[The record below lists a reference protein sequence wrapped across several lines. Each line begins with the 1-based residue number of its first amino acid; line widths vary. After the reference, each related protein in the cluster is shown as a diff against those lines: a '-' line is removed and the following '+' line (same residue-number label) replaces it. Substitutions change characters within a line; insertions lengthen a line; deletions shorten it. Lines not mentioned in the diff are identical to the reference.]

1 MNHTKY
7 LYSKDKTKHRKL
19 YFIIVAIFAGQLF
32 HTQAKESEFI
42 FTCQPYLQQVSGTEA
57 TIMWATN
64 KNAVSWVEIA
74 PNDTLHFYATEH
86 PQFFDTNFGRKKIG
100 KLHKIRITGLTPAT
114 SYRYR
119 IFSKEVTH
127 KEHQDIRYG
136 RIIANDVYKGKP
148 YIFSTTV
155 PQKNKIHFAVVNDI
169 HENTERY
176 SNLFHAIDSASLDFM
191 VLNGD
196 MVNKMDSAQQMYK
209 SFINTSSQ
217 LYAKSIPFFMVRG
230 NHETRGNYSE
240 EYANLFPSPTGQ
252 PYYSFSRGPVYFIVL
267 DGGEDKPDS
276 DIEYNGLAD
285 FDTYRDEEAIWLKQ
299 IINSNEYRKAS
310 VHIVLIHVPPIGDTW
325 HGLLEVQSKFIPI
338 LNNAGIDLMLSGHI
352 HRHAYYSPDK
362 TLCKFPLLINSNCHI
377 LDITVDDMYINVNMI
392 NEQGLSEKQFKFD
405 VK

>member
-136 RIIANDVYKGKP
+136 RIIANDYTK
-148 YIFSTTV
+148 
-155 PQKNKIHFAVVNDI
+155 
-169 HENTERY
+169 ENLT
-176 SNLFHAIDSASLDFM
+176 
-191 VLNGD
+191 
-196 MVNKMDSAQQMYK
+196 
-209 SFINTSSQ
+209 
-217 LYAKSIPFFMVRG
+217 
-230 NHETRGNYSE
+230 
-240 EYANLFPSPTGQ
+240 
-252 PYYSFSRGPVYFIVL
+252 
-267 DGGEDKPDS
+267 
-276 DIEYNGLAD
+276 
-285 FDTYRDEEAIWLKQ
+285 
-299 IINSNEYRKAS
+299 
-310 VHIVLIHVPPIGDTW
+310 
-325 HGLLEVQSKFIPI
+325 
-338 LNNAGIDLMLSGHI
+338 
-352 HRHAYYSPDK
+352 YSPLQFLK
-362 TLCKFPLLINSNCHI
+362 KIKYTLP
-377 LDITVDDMYINVNMI
+377 
-392 NEQGLSEKQFKFD
+392 
-405 VK
+405 